1 MTIEHQSTKQIR
13 KYRKAGISS
22 LWCGQYTEEVFKNQR
37 EHLFGRDDRHF
48 FLDISHVIAIG
59 RLLEGRILSY
69 FGMGIHGLVSRIM

>member
-1 MTIEHQSTKQIR
+1 MTIEHQSTEQIR
-13 KYRKAGISS
+13 KYRQAVISS

-37 EHLFGRDDRHF
+37 EHLVEMIAIF

-69 FGMGIHGLVSRIM
+69 FGMGIHGFVSRIM